1 MEQGYQ
7 FRSEASVVNLK
18 REIRPTDVPNGVVL
32 RGPAGKPILVDYDD
46 KGKMAD
52 SGTEIEIGKW
62 LSSVGKVIPDDMMI
76 LVHSVK
82 GDGEML
88 IKSLEVNRLLRNGQ
102 RLTVQQA
109 AKGGVLPQFAE
120 TLREKYLEGLEK
132 KNHA

>member
-7 FRSEASVVNLK
+7 FRSEASIRFNS
-18 REIRPTDVPNGVVL
+18 REIRSTDVPNGVVL
-32 RGPAGKPILVDYDD
+32 RGPTGKPILVDYDEQ
-46 KGKMAD
+46 GKMVN

-62 LSSVGKVIPDDMMI
+62 LLSVGKVIPDDMMI

-88 IKSLEVNRLLRNGQ
+88 IKSLEVNRLLRDGQ

-109 AKGGVLPQFAE
+109 AKEGVLPQFAE